1 MRSNEMKKILSSVL
15 VVGILSISL
24 SANEFEDSMKYVD
37 KALTK
42 LITEYKNMKSELELV
57 KNKNIE
63 LETKLTDLTTS
74 LKAGFVQKETN
85 QDIQEFI
92 QE

>member
-1 MRSNEMKKILSSVL
+1 MRKILSSVL
-15 VVGILSISL
+15 VVGMLSVSL

-37 KALTK
+37 KALSK
-42 LITEYKNMKSELELV
+42 LIVDYKSMKSELELV

-63 LETKLTDLTTS
+63 LESKLNELITS
-74 LKAGFVQKETN
+74 LKSGFAQKETN
-85 QDIQEFI
+85 QDIKKFI

>member
-1 MRSNEMKKILSSVL
+1 MKKILTSVFI
-15 VVGILSISL
+15 VGILSISL

-42 LITEYKNMKSELELV
+42 LITEYKSMKSELELV

>member
-1 MRSNEMKKILSSVL
+1 MRSKEMKKILSSVFI
-15 VVGILSISL
+15 VGILSISL

-42 LITEYKNMKSELELV
+42 LITEYKSMKSELELV

>member
-1 MRSNEMKKILSSVL
+1 MKKILSSVL

-24 SANEFEDSMKYVD
+24 CANEFEDSMKYVD

-42 LITEYKNMKSELELV
+42 LITE
-57 KNKNIE
+57 NKNIE

>member
-1 MRSNEMKKILSSVL
+1 MKKILSSVFI
-15 VVGILSISL
+15 VGILSISL

-63 LETKLTDLTTS
+63 LESKLSELTTS
-74 LKAGFVQKETN
+74 LHAGFVQKETN

>member
-1 MRSNEMKKILSSVL
+1 MRSKEMKKILSSVFI
-15 VVGILSISL
+15 VGILSISL

-74 LKAGFVQKETN
+74 LKASFVQKETN

>member
-1 MRSNEMKKILSSVL
+1 MKKILSSVL

-42 LITEYKNMKSELELV
+42 LITDYKNMKTELELV

>member
-1 MRSNEMKKILSSVL
+1 MKKILSSVL

-42 LITEYKNMKSELELV
+42 LITEYKSMKSELELV

-63 LETKLTDLTTS
+63 LESKLSELTTS
-74 LKAGFVQKETN
+74 LHAGFVQKETN
-85 QDIQEFI
+85 QDIQKFI

>member
-63 LETKLTDLTTS
+63 LESKLSELTTS
-74 LKAGFVQKETN
+74 LQAGFVQKETN
-85 QDIQEFI
+85 QDIQKFI

>member
-1 MRSNEMKKILSSVL
+1 MKKILSSVL

-42 LITEYKNMKSELELV
+42 LITEYKNMKTELELV

-63 LETKLTDLTTS
+63 LETKLIDLTTS

>member
-1 MRSNEMKKILSSVL
+1 MKKILTSVFI
-15 VVGILSISL
+15 VGILSISL

-63 LETKLTDLTTS
+63 LETKLTDLKTS

>member
-1 MRSNEMKKILSSVL
+1 MKKILSSVL

>member
-1 MRSNEMKKILSSVL
+1 MKKILSSVL

-42 LITEYKNMKSELELV
+42 LITEYKSMKSELELV

>member
-1 MRSNEMKKILSSVL
+1 MKKILSSVFI
-15 VVGILSISL
+15 VGILSISL

-42 LITEYKNMKSELELV
+42 LITEYKSMKSELELV

-74 LKAGFVQKETN
+74 LKASFVQKETN

>member
-1 MRSNEMKKILSSVL
+1 MRSKEMKKILSSVL

-42 LITEYKNMKSELELV
+42 LITEYKSMKSELELV

>member
-1 MRSNEMKKILSSVL
+1 MKKILSSVL

-24 SANEFEDSMKYVD
+24 CANEFEDSMKYVD

-42 LITEYKNMKSELELV
+42 LITENKNMKSELELV

>member
-1 MRSNEMKKILSSVL
+1 MKKILSSVL

-37 KALTK
+37 KALNN
-42 LITEYKNMKSELELV
+42 LITEYKSMKSELELV

>member
-1 MRSNEMKKILSSVL
+1 MKKILSSVL

-42 LITEYKNMKSELELV
+42 LITEYKSMKSELELV
-57 KNKNIE
+57 NNKNIE

>member
-1 MRSNEMKKILSSVL
+1 MKKILSSVL

-42 LITEYKNMKSELELV
+42 LITEYKSMKSELELV

-63 LETKLTDLTTS
+63 LETKLTGLTTS

>member
-1 MRSNEMKKILSSVL
+1 MRSNEMKKILSSVFI
-15 VVGILSISL
+15 VGILSISL

-42 LITEYKNMKSELELV
+42 LITEYKSMKSELELV

>member
-1 MRSNEMKKILSSVL
+1 MKKILTSVFI
-15 VVGILSISL
+15 VGILSISL

-37 KALTK
+37 KALSK
-42 LITEYKNMKSELELV
+42 LITEYNSMKSELELV

>member
-1 MRSNEMKKILSSVL
+1 MRSKEMKKILTSVFI
-15 VVGILSISL
+15 VGILSISL

>member
-1 MRSNEMKKILSSVL
+1 MKKILSSVFI
-15 VVGILSISL
+15 VGILSISL

-42 LITEYKNMKSELELV
+42 LITENKNMKSELELV

>member
-1 MRSNEMKKILSSVL
+1 MRSKEMKKILSSVL

>member
-1 MRSNEMKKILSSVL
+1 MKKILSSVL

-42 LITEYKNMKSELELV
+42 LITEYKNMKTELELV

>member
-1 MRSNEMKKILSSVL
+1 MKKILSSVFI
-15 VVGILSISL
+15 VGILSISL

-63 LETKLTDLTTS
+63 LETKLIDLTTS